1 MGDQKI
7 MRRLVE
13 VWFVRLA
20 PYDGFD
26 DFCDVFPSPKGEWV
40 GSFEFSFRELF
51 RVFWDVVF

>member
-1 MGDQKI
+1 

-51 RVFWDVVF
+51 RVFWDVVFVVF